1 MTFSSILHTSTKDL
15 EQRGRRRRCT
25 GELLQ
30 LPRSVTPAPPGPS
43 PPAVAL
49 PLVPA
54 APPPC
59 HPSESSCS
67 ISCALAAAAALRTDS
82 DRSELWQ
89 QRPKSRH
96 VGRACWDASRR
107 CLALAPAPRA
117 RSERRRPL
125 LCDASCRGMYA
136 ADRAFAA
143 VSAPYAARGALGA
156 LCDAFSGRL
165 CRSNEATRACCA
177 VAVREGQRV
186 RPHVPWRRELE
197 RALRLVEEDLDVV
210 ARPVPLF
217 RLGRH
222 GLEHVGRGGADGC

>member
-43 PPAVAL
+43 PPALAL

-125 LCDASCRGMYA
+125 LCDASCRGKLGGT
-136 ADRAFAA
+136 
-143 VSAPYAARGALGA
+143 SALPPRV
-156 LCDAFSGRL
+156 LCHPGKRKQRCKHAYNIF
-165 CRSNEATRACCA
+165 ATR
-177 VAVREGQRV
+177 
-186 RPHVPWRRELE
+186 L
-197 RALRLVEEDLDVV
+197 
-210 ARPVPLF
+210 
-217 RLGRH
+217 
-222 GLEHVGRGGADGC
+222 